1 MLINFSNFY
10 TEYVLSLFFFNI
22 LVYVSMLTLFFCLF
36 FIFDLKYFKT
46 LNELKGLANYT
57 FATTSLIVL
66 LLSIAGIPPLFG
78 FVGKFLIFIFIFFKK
93 QFVLIF
99 FLIFFNFF
107 AMYFYIQNLRFLVKK
122 NNSKAP
128 FIIKNNKAYINF
140 SLLQIIV
147 FLNFLNL
154 FGLFF
159 TEDFLIYIN
168 HIFNFLFIE

>member
-1 MLINFSNFY
+1 MLINFSSFY

-22 LVYVSMLTLFFCLF
+22 LIYISMLTLFFCLF
-36 FIFDLKYFKT
+36 FMFDLKYFKK

-57 FATTSLIVL
+57 FATVSLIVL

-93 QFVLIF
+93 QFILIF

-122 NNSKAP
+122 NNSRAP
-128 FIIKNNKAYINF
+128 FIIKNNRVYINF
-140 SLLQIIV
+140 NLLQIIV

-168 HIFNFLFIE
+168 HMFIFLFIE

>member
-1 MLINFSNFY
+1 MLTNLNYFY

-22 LVYVSMLTLFFCLF
+22 VIYISMLTLFFCLF
-36 FIFDLKYFKT
+36 FLFDLKFFKT

-57 FATTSLIVL
+57 FITSSIIVL

-78 FVGKFLIFIFIFFKK
+78 FVGKFLIFIFIFAKK
-93 QFVLIF
+93 QFFLIF

-107 AMYFYIQNLRFLVKK
+107 AMYFYIQNLWFLVKK
-122 NNSKAP
+122 NNGRTP
-128 FIIKNNKAYINF
+128 FIIKNSRVYLNF
-140 SLLQIIV
+140 NLIYIIV
-147 FLNFLNL
+147 SLNFLNL

-168 HIFNFLFIE
+168 HMFIFLFIE